1 MSHDEA
7 ASLLASGVEANII
20 AALVSIGLNEQDRG
34 WAEVICLRSL
44 NRDSEAV
51 VASAITALGHIAR
64 RHGVLDMKAVLPAL
78 NTAKKKFPT
87 LEATV
92 ADALDDIEIFT

>member
-7 ASLLASGVEANII
+7 ASFLASGVEAHII
-20 AALVSIGLNEQDRG
+20 AALVSIGLNEQDRV
-34 WAEVICLRSL
+34 WAEAICLDRFNS
-44 NRDSEAV
+44 DSEAV

-64 RHGVLDMKAVLPAL
+64 RHGVLDMRTVLPAL
-78 NTAKKKFPT
+78 DAAEKNFPA

-92 ADALDDIEIFT
+92 ADTLDDIAMFT